1 MERIKINLDFNRS
14 TLIDKVLETL
24 EKAIISGKILPGER
38 ISEARLAKEL
48 GISRIP
54 VREALIRL
62 EESKI
67 VKKTHRGREVVR
79 ISSNDLKEL
88 YEIKIV
94 LEAHAASRACKTA
107 NVSLR
112 DRLNTL
118 VDKMDGLLKPD
129 DLLNLQKI
137 NYQFHNLLVKSS
149 GNERLYEIYLNVA
162 KQVRWT
168 THLSLGSPDRPIQSN
183 KEHRRILEAFQQSDA
198 NKVCELTEM
207 HGENTMKRV
216 LKALRKELKI
226 S

>member
-1 MERIKINLDFNRS
+1 MEA
-14 TLIDKVLETL
+14 L

-38 ISEARLAKEL
+38 LSEARLAREL

-107 NVSLR
+107 NVSFR

-129 DLLNLQKI
+129 DLLNLQKV

-149 GNERLYEIYLNVA
+149 GNARLYEIYLNVS

-168 THLSLGSPDRPIQSN
+168 THLSLGSPDRPILSN
-183 KEHRRILEAFQQSDA
+183 QEHRRILEAFQQSDA
-198 NKVCELTEM
+198 HKVCELIEM